1 MAFKDIDTDLK
12 VCCSSIME
20 ERAKPSPLTLSPISA
35 DPSYPYPNP
44 SGTWCNSS
52 TNSPT
57 MFNTYS
63 RNKSFLSANDFYL
76 SHEGSRRNSPTEE
89 CSRTNSPIEECSR
102 TNSPIEECSR
112 TNSPISTTHITS
124 GKEPKNKN
132 SHIFSFSSQKKI
144 TSTWNYSRNSSPTDN
159 QKQLQRYF
167 DESINDEMGR
177 RRRGSGIVRIER
189 KYEYDDYIGDDV
201 IFSLQK
207 LKENLYNAERRL
219 SIK

>member
-12 VCCSSIME
+12 VCCSSIIE
-20 ERAKPSPLTLSPISA
+20 KSGRPSPLTLSPISA
-35 DPSYPYPNP
+35 DPAYPNAYPYP

-57 MFNTYS
+57 MFNTYN

-76 SHEGSRRNSPTEE
+76 SHEGSRRYSPIEE
-89 CSRTNSPIEECSR
+89 CSRMNSPIEECSR
-102 TNSPIEECSR
+102 TNSPI
-112 TNSPISTTHITS
+112 NSPRSTTHNSS
-124 GKEPKNKN
+124 GKEPKSKNKN

-144 TSTWNYSRNSSPTDN
+144 TSTWNYSRNSSPTGN
-159 QKQLQRYF
+159 QQQLQRFF

-189 KYEYDDYIGDDV
+189 EYEYDDHIGDDL

>member
-12 VCCSSIME
+12 VCCSSIVE
-20 ERAKPSPLTLSPISA
+20 KRARPSPLTLSPISA
-35 DPSYPYPNP
+35 DSSNPYPYPYPYP

-63 RNKSFLSANDFYL
+63 RNKSFLSANDFNL
-76 SHEGSRRNSPTEE
+76 SHEGSRRNSPVEE
-89 CSRTNSPIEECSR
+89 CSRI
-102 TNSPIEECSR
+102 NSPIEECSR
-112 TNSPISTTHITS
+112 TNSPISTTHISS

-144 TSTWNYSRNSSPTDN
+144 TSTWNYSRNSSPTGN
-159 QKQLQRYF
+159 QQQLLRFF
-167 DESINDEMGR
+167 DDSINDEMGR

-189 KYEYDDYIGDDV
+189 EYEYDDYIGDDV

>member
-12 VCCSSIME
+12 VCCSSIIE
-20 ERAKPSPLTLSPISA
+20 KSGRPSPLTLSPISA
-35 DPSYPYPNP
+35 DPSNHNPYPYP

-63 RNKSFLSANDFYL
+63 RNKSFLSANDFYF
-76 SHEGSRRNSPTEE
+76 SHEGSRR
-89 CSRTNSPIEECSR
+89 
-102 TNSPIEECSR
+102 NSPIEECSR
-112 TNSPISTTHITS
+112 TNSPISTTHNNS
-124 GKEPKNKN
+124 GKESTKKN

-144 TSTWNYSRNSSPTDN
+144 TSTWNYSRNSSPTGN
-159 QKQLQRYF
+159 QQQLLRFF

-189 KYEYDDYIGDDV
+189 EYEYDDYIGDDV

-207 LKENLYNAERRL
+207 LRENLYSAERRL